1 MFQKAS
7 EHWTKIV
14 RVCGILLERVCQML
28 VNSCKELDLGL
39 SKFLFTVHTNS
50 LMSRVAQL
58 LYPSLVW
65 LMILF
70 IAFYSLFDAGPNAVM
85 IARNR
90 KAATLLLQRL
100 LFHFP
105 PNSDTDLSRYSF
117 CPVEHVHYLLINTFL
132 LSGFFSSYVIGDNSI
147 LEDAGIKDLKDIEA
161 LPPPPEV
168 KDNVPESSSPQP

>member
-70 IAFYSLFDAGPNAVM
+70 IAFYSLQLVFNIVLM
-85 IARNR
+85 HF
-90 KAATLLLQRL
+90 KA
-100 LFHFP
+100 
-105 PNSDTDLSRYSF
+105 
-117 CPVEHVHYLLINTFL
+117 LLIRNIMT
-132 LSGFFSSYVIGDNSI
+132 
-147 LEDAGIKDLKDIEA
+147 
-161 LPPPPEV
+161 
-168 KDNVPESSSPQP
+168 